1 MYVAEL
7 NEEMQNKIRE
17 QLIAAGLDDE
27 DIEIAMNSKVSDLEE
42 IVKF

>member
-7 NEEMQNKIRE
+7 NEEMQNKIKE
-17 QLIAAGLDDE
+17 QLVAAGIEGE
-27 DIEIAMNSKVSDLEE
+27 DLELAMNSKVSDLEE